1 MGWEIGV
8 LLKSSL
14 GGFDATQTG
23 WEPLYCLTG
32 MHKVLGD
39 LLFSVYR
46 RWLWKWGLETWEGL
60 HQVDSGDAAFQAKGE
75 GGLQSAWRL
84 VSAQWFMHNGVGTR
98 LLRNKARRMDLDELW
113 NEYTCIL
120 QKNKQKKPKSLYSQD
135 LCWSSLTFH
144 YKLIQMT
151 EVWLPC
157 SVSPGLAL
165 IFLRS
170 RAGVYSPSSTVYTHC
185 PWNCLSWAVVP
196 LRTASC
202 LVWYLLSLPFFLVV
216 CSCRN
221 MQYLKFGG
229 DQFFILSLVGWRIF
243 QTPLETKELREVL
256 KKLGK

>member
-1 MGWEIGV
+1 MPLRLGENHFTVLQVCTKCWGIPAVLCVYEVTLEVGPWNLRRTSPSWQRGWDI
-8 LLKSSL
+8 S
-14 GGFDATQTG
+14 
-23 WEPLYCLTG
+23 
-32 MHKVLGD
+32 
-39 LLFSVYR
+39 
-46 RWLWKWGLETWEGL
+46 
-60 HQVDSGDAAFQAKGE
+60 GE
-75 GGLQSAWRL
+75 GGRRFTVCMETSESPM
-84 VSAQWFMHNGVGTR
+84 VHAQWNWDEAAEKQSQKDGSGLTLKWVHLHFANKTKQ
-98 LLRNKARRMDLDELW
+98 NKANPFTL
-113 NEYTCIL
+113 
-120 QKNKQKKPKSLYSQD
+120 KA
-135 LCWSSLTFH
+135 LCWSNLTFP

-170 RAGVYSPSSTVYTHC
+170 RAGVYSPSSSVYTHC

-202 LVWYLLSLPFFLVV
+202 LVWYLLSLPFFLAV

-243 QTPLETKELREVL
+243 QTPLETKELWEVL